1 MSQQRLPAEIIPYP
15 SGKGKNDPMGSSEV
29 NGSATGIMGL
39 KDVGPGCVGGAG
51 S

>member
-1 MSQQRLPAEIIPYP
+1 
-15 SGKGKNDPMGSSEV
+15 MGSSEV

-39 KDVGPGCVGGAG
+39 KDVGPGSVGGNG